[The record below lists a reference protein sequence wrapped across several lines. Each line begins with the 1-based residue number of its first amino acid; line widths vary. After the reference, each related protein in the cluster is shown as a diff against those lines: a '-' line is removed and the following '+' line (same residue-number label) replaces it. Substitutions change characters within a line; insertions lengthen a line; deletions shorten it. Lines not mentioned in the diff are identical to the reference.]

1 MAPTGLDAGQ
11 LKARRV
17 LAAAGLARPGVRTQ
31 GPQSMMGNDAIPV
44 KPLLILVKPR
54 AAWMA

>member
-1 MAPTGLDAGQ
+1 M
-11 LKARRV
+11 
-17 LAAAGLARPGVRTQ
+17 AAAGLARPGVRTQ
-31 GPQSMMGNDAIPV
+31 GPQSMMGNDATPV